1 MVVEDLNE
9 INLTNAIYQN
19 LTGPITFRIYG
30 WGATA
35 PSGRFGINS
44 FTFNGE
50 VLVDIQ
56 NDTSIWNNSITNT
69 NPSAFNPYTDGD
81 VKNSNITVSG
91 IGRGNGIIARPTSN
105 RYDAT
110 GWNSLSLDNED
121 YYEFT
126 LQPNPGYKINFNSFV
141 FDGQTAAISAP
152 TNFALRSSLD
162 GYSSNI
168 GVVQD
173 DSNSIS
179 LVTPIFQNIS
189 SAITFRIFAWG
200 GSALDGRYGINSFE
214 FKGSV
219 VNTGCVSPTL
229 TTTGVI
235 DTVCN
240 NPTASTTVILPYSG
254 STGNPIGYSIDWN
267 LEASNA
273 GLIDQSNPAEIFNAG
288 PGNVDIVIAANIN
301 PGAYSGVITI
311 GTGNCVTNYQIFLT
325 ILPPLNPGS
334 IATTGEII
342 CSGGD
347 PVVIGNVTSASG
359 GDENITYQW
368 ASSTDGFIY
377 LPIPGS
383 NSLTYDPP
391 AGLTQKTWYLREAND
406 GTCVTAFGGA
416 ATRATG
422 RWIVDVIPSLN
433 PGSIATTGEIICSG
447 GDPVVIGNVTSASG
461 GDENITYQWASSTDG
476 FIYLPIPGSNSL
488 TYDPPAGLTQKTWY
502 LREANDGTCVT
513 AFGGAAT
520 RATGRWIV
528 DVKTTP
534 LTPTIDSISNVNCVS
549 QGTIT
554 LSGLPTSNWL
564 IYQTGSFNASYSGT
578 SNSFTISNL
587 AVGNYIFTVE
597 SITENC
603 PSNPTSSITISND
616 SSTTWNGSI
625 WTNGNPDA
633 TKNVIISSPLT
644 LSSNIEACS
653 LLIENGISLTVPS
666 DIFLVVT
673 NEVIINGDLI
683 LQDKASLVQINE
695 ATNTGTM
702 HLTRTTSLKNFDY
715 VYWSSPVSSFNVNAI
730 SPLTTIAPELKWEP
744 TILTN
749 LPNNYGN
756 WVSTSEDMVIG
767 RGYAVRAPDGY
778 PVTPTPFSTTFV
790 GTPNNGTITIPIS
803 RGTYDGPPYDND
815 GNPATADA
823 TQNDDNFN
831 LIGNPYPSAISARAF
846 LDANPN
852 VDGFVNIWSHGKL
865 PSSAI
870 TSPFYSTFVYNYAP
884 TDYITYNKSG
894 QSTGPGSFNG
904 NIASGQA
911 FFVLMKSNTA
921 ATTENVTFTNAMRS
935 TTYDNDHFFRNP
947 SEEGRIWLDVVA
959 QDDTHLRTLVAYVD
973 GATNSIDR
981 DFDAI
986 TDKKPIVNIFSIC
999 EGKEFKI
1006 QGRPTPLNQ
1015 DDEVPIGVTIPF
1027 NGFHHIAIGAL
1038 DGIFLDPSQDIFL
1051 EDLELNTIHD
1061 LKADPYFFAEVQGV
1075 IENRFILKFKNTL
1088 SNPDS
1093 QFDKEKVIAINGE
1106 EITVKSQNQLI
1117 QSIKVFDVLGRE
1129 IKTYDAINN
1138 QTILLKDL
1146 PKTKDLKILKVTLE
1160 NGVIKTLRVIY

>member
-325 ILPPLNPGS
+325 ILPP
-334 IATTGEII
+334 
-342 CSGGD
+342 
-347 PVVIGNVTSASG
+347 
-359 GDENITYQW
+359 
-368 ASSTDGFIY
+368 
-377 LPIPGS
+377 
-383 NSLTYDPP
+383 
-391 AGLTQKTWYLREAND
+391 
-406 GTCVTAFGGA
+406 
-416 ATRATG
+416 
-422 RWIVDVIPSLN
+422 LN